1 MSASPPTLASP
12 ALARNVS
19 LDKETEPVAGSLPA
33 AAATTTPGA
42 GAQPIVDKSIDDNAP
57 VSPMS
62 ALRLSSSPVAE
73 AVSQSKPEH
82 SSNISPEKTSSNN
95 QPASSSSPKLTTTPK
110 KTVKF
115 SETTQTHTLPPPLS
129 QPLQKPNAAVINTH
143 ITMWDTKNKAQ
154 LPTTSQNILV
164 PDGDEIFIFDD
175 DDNMPISTASKLVTS
190 SAGADETGDRPKNPP
205 VDDESDNDEEHDGDL
220 DSEGRDHVAPLRET
234 YVSHSYVQALNIPL
248 PPDHPDYGSSLAN
261 TPGTTAAETASA
273 SHSASVSKSFV
284 SGSLGSYKGR
294 PLMMPILR
302 DLSVQERVQAL
313 GQVDSFVGGLDGR
326 SGVDE
331 SDFQSYRASLA
342 TGNDGS
348 GLGSLRIHGGIG
360 SVGGGLD
367 ALSYSGTPRSFTDH
381 SPPLTGAEWTR
392 KKREDF
398 VVKRQQERQIRESSR
413 AQKKAPVA

>member
-12 ALARNVS
+12 ALARKES
-19 LDKETEPVAGSLPA
+19 PDKEMGPVARSVPA
-33 AAATTTPGA
+33 AAATTTLGA
-42 GAQPIVDKSIDDNAP
+42 SAQPIVDKSIDDNAP

-62 ALRLSSSPVAE
+62 ALRLSSSPVTE

-82 SSNISPEKTSSNN
+82 SSNIGSEKTPSNN

-115 SETTQTHTLPPPLS
+115 SETTQTHTLPPPPS
-129 QPLQKPNAAVINTH
+129 QPLQKPNATVASTH

-154 LPTTSQNILV
+154 PLTAPQNILV

-175 DDNMPISTASKLVTS
+175 DDNMPISIASKFAS
-190 SAGADETGDRPKNPP
+190 AAGADETSDRPKDAP
-205 VDDESDNDEEHDGDL
+205 VDDESDNDDENDGDL
-220 DSEGRDHVAPLRET
+220 DSEGRDHVTPLRET
-234 YVSHSYVQALNIPL
+234 FVSHSYVQALNIPL

-261 TPGTTAAETASA
+261 TPGAAATETANA
-273 SHSASVSKSFV
+273 DHSASVSKSFV

-302 DLSVQERVQAL
+302 DPSVQERVQAL
-313 GQVDSFVGGLDGR
+313 GQVNSFVGGLDGR

-342 TGNDGS
+342 TGSYGG
-348 GLGSLRIHGGIG
+348 GLGSLRMDGGNG

-398 VVKRQQERQIRESSR
+398 LVKRQQERQIRESSR